1 LSNVILDRIT
11 ANPRL
16 PSLPAVAVKVLELT
30 ERPEASVHELASVI
44 EKDQAL
50 ATRLIKTVNSA
61 LYGLK
66 KPCSTI
72 NQAIVALGL
81 SAVRTLALGFSL
93 VTNLRSA
100 AGEGFDHVDYWRRGL
115 YTAVAAKLA
124 AESSRQRNA
133 DEAFLGGLLQDI
145 GMMALYQTLGRNY
158 VKTIALT
165 NGDHSTL
172 AAHERDLLGLTH
184 CEAGARLAEIWK
196 LPPQLHSAIAF
207 HETPEVAP
215 PEYAELVRCV
225 ALGNKATQ
233 AMIAPDPRDHIAMF
247 AVCARQWLALNG
259 EQIDHLFQR
268 IAQGTQEM
276 AGMLELSRTDLPS
289 VEEILARKDE
299 LLIQLSLT
307 QNKTVSELEEQRL
320 KLLEKANRDAL
331 TGLCN
336 RRWLDTSLSQLFTRS
351 RTTAEPLSV
360 LFIDAD
366 RFKLIN
372 DRLGHLAGDAVLI
385 QIARRLSNRAAE
397 IGASVF
403 RWGGEEFC
411 VLLPGFDRVAAAA
424 EGEFVRAMIAGEP
437 FDLTGTGAA
446 VAKLHTTVSVGT
458 ATLHAASAL
467 DTPEKLVQAAD
478 SAMYA
483 AKQSGRNCVRVFS
496 EQSRTAAA

>member
-1 LSNVILDRIT
+1 MSNAILDRIT

-16 PSLPAVAVKVLELT
+16 PSLPAAAVKVLELT
-30 ERPEASVHELASVI
+30 ERPDASVNELAAVI

-50 ATRLIKTVNSA
+50 ATRLLKTVNSA

-124 AESSRQRNA
+124 AEASRQRYA

-158 VKTIALT
+158 TRTLALAE
-165 NGDHSTL
+165 GDHSRL

-184 CEAGARLAEIWK
+184 CEVGARLAEIWK
-196 LPPQLHSAIAF
+196 LPAQLRSAIAF

-215 PEYAELVRCV
+215 PEHAELVRCV
-225 ALGNKATQ
+225 ALGNKAAQMMTL
-233 AMIAPDPRDHIAMF
+233 PDPCDHVAMF
-247 AVCARQWLALNG
+247 AVCARQWLDLTN
-259 EQIDHLFQR
+259 EQIDQLFQR
-268 IAQGTQEM
+268 ITKGTHEM
-276 AGMLELSRTDLPS
+276 AGMLELSRSDLPS

-299 LLIQLSLT
+299 LLIQLSLM
-307 QNKTVSELEEQRL
+307 QNKTVAELEEQRI

-336 RRWLDTSLSQLFTRS
+336 RRWMDVALAQVFARAQTSV
-351 RTTAEPLSV
+351 EPLSL
-360 LFIDAD
+360 LFIDVD
-366 RFKLIN
+366 RFKSIN
-372 DRLGHLAGDAVLI
+372 DQNGHLAGDAVLV
-385 QIARRLSNRAAE
+385 QIARRLSLRAAE
-397 IGASVF
+397 TGASVF

-411 VLLPGFDRVAAAA
+411 VVLPGYDRVAAAG
-424 EGEFVRAMIAGEP
+424 EGEFLRALIAGEP
-437 FDLTGTGAA
+437 FDLSDTTSPIT
-446 VAKLHTTVSVGT
+446 VLNVTVSVGT
-458 ATLHAASAL
+458 ATLHGASAL

-478 SAMYA
+478 LAMYA

-496 EQSRTAAA
+496 EQSRSAAA